1 MSSTFKQLAT
11 YIRPRRGLFFGVV
24 IFSFLTVL
32 FQILIPI
39 QIGQAVNA
47 IVGIHH
53 VTFTVVNQQLLIL
66 IGCASGAAVSQ
77 FIQNEL
83 TNRLTY
89 QMTEHLRRD
98 FFHKIQSLP
107 LSAIDNHSY
116 GDIVSRAI
124 NDVELTGNGLL
135 QAFLSF
141 FTGVGMIIGILVIM
155 LVLNIKIGLI
165 VILLTPLSVIASGII
180 ARRTYR
186 YFQEQMQLRGEL
198 GAHIDEMAEN
208 QALVKAFNYEKS
220 SFQQFR
226 DINQRVHESGVRS
239 QFAGA
244 LINPTTRVLNSI
256 VYAAVGIFGGFAVL
270 GGSLTVGLLA
280 SFLTY
285 ANQYMKPFNEI
296 STVINEMQT
305 AIASAGRLFE
315 FLKQPSEQPSKA
327 QGKLTEVEGE
337 VLIKDLY
344 FQYQPQRPLIEGL
357 TIKVHAGDTVAIV
370 GPTGAGK
377 TTLINLLMRFYEPDQ
392 GQIFIDGKD
401 TQCLAR
407 NALRKSFGMVLQDPW
422 IFKGTVLENICY
434 GSPNATREEAMSAA
448 KKASVHRL
456 IEQMDDGYDTMLEE
470 NGSNISAGQKQLICI
485 TRIMLSDPEMLIL
498 DEATSSI
505 DTLTEQIV
513 QRSFDKL
520 MQGRT
525 TFVVAHRLST
535 IQNAQNI
542 LVMDHG
548 HVVEQGNHEQL
559 LAQHGFYYRLY
570 NSQFDQVEA

>member
-1 MSSTFKQLAT
+1 MTTTTFKQLAT

-47 IVGIHH
+47 IHGVGQVAFPM
-53 VTFTVVNQQLLIL
+53 VTRQIAIL
-66 IGCASGAAVSQ
+66 IGFALGAAVTQ

-98 FFHKIQSLP
+98 FFHKMQSLP
-107 LSAIDNHSY
+107 LSAIDRHSY

-141 FTGVGMIIGILVIM
+141 FTGIGMIIGILVIM
-155 LVLNIKIGLI
+155 LLLNVKIGLI
-165 VILLTPLSVIASGII
+165 VILLTPLSVVASGII
-180 ARRTYR
+180 ARRTYH

-198 GAHIDEMAEN
+198 GAHIDELASN
-208 QALVKAFNYEKS
+208 QSLVKAFSYES
-220 SFQQFR
+220 ASLQQFKA
-226 DINQRVHESGVRS
+226 INQRVHVSGVRS

-256 VYAAVGIFGGFAVL
+256 VYAAVGIFGGMAVL
-270 GGSLTVGLLA
+270 SGTLTVGLLT

-305 AIASAGRLFE
+305 AMASAGRLFD
-315 FLKQPSEQPSKA
+315 FLKQPSEQPSLA
-327 QGKLTEVEGE
+327 QGTLPTVKGD
-337 VLIKDLY
+337 IQIQDLD

-357 TIKVHAGDTVAIV
+357 TITVNAGDTIAIV

-377 TTLINLLMRFYEPDQ
+377 TTLINLLMRFYEPDH
-392 GQIFIDGKD
+392 GHILIDGVD
-401 TQCLAR
+401 TQHLAR
-407 NALRKSFGMVLQDPW
+407 NALRKSFGMVLQDAW
-422 IFKGTVLENICY
+422 IFKGTVMENICY
-434 GSPNATREEAMSAA
+434 GSPHATHAQAIAAA

-513 QRSFDKL
+513 QRSFDTL
-520 MQGRT
+520 MEGRT

-535 IQNAQNI
+535 IQNAQTI

-548 HVVEQGNHEQL
+548 HVVEQGDHETL
-559 LAQHGFYYRLY
+559 LRQHGFYYQLY
-570 NSQFDQVEA
+570 NSQFDQAD